1 MDMLTRAM
9 LSGHD
14 ATRPFPGAGKFRAI
28 RRTMRK
34 AAKGLTGGA
43 KPTLKTI
50 AEISGLAV
58 PTVSRA
64 LKEAPDIGKA
74 TRERVRRIA
83 DEIGYVPN
91 RAGVRLRTGKTNV
104 VSLVLSTE
112 LDAVHHTTQL
122 TASIAAGLRD
132 TPYHLIVTPY
142 FPDEDPM
149 RAVRYIVETRS
160 ADALILNQTEPEDP
174 RIAFLLANNMPF
186 ATHGRTIWS
195 DQHPYFDFDNEV
207 YGRLGAQALIARRR
221 RRLLLIAPP
230 RTQMYAQHM
239 IAGLASAAHG
249 AEVPFEILDGTT
261 SDDTADDIEA
271 VLRARLSWPPTFD
284 GIICGSVTAAIA
296 AVGALEAAGL
306 EIGNDVDLLSKEP
319 IPLLKRVR
327 RSILTMPEDV
337 TGAGRFL
344 ARAAILAADEPDAPP
359 MQRLVVPTADGI
371 TQAPSLRDV

>member
-1 MDMLTRAM
+1 MAVRQKDGARDGGVRAE
-9 LSGHD
+9 
-14 ATRPFPGAGKFRAI
+14 
-28 RRTMRK
+28 
-34 AAKGLTGGA
+34 

-50 AEISGLAV
+50 AELSGLAV

-91 RAGVRLRTGKTNV
+91 RAGVRLRTGKTHV

-122 TASIAAGLRD
+122 TASIAGGLRD

-160 ADALILNQTEPEDP
+160 ADALILNQIEPEDA
-174 RIAFLLANNMPF
+174 RIAFLLANGVPF

-195 DQHPYFDFDNEV
+195 DRHPFFDFDNEA
-207 YGRLGAQALIARRR
+207 YGRLGAQALIARGR

-230 RTQMYAQHM
+230 RTQMYTQHM
-239 IAGLASAAHG
+239 IAGISAAA
-249 AEVPFEILDGTT
+249 AEAGVTFEVLDGVT
-261 SDDTADDIEA
+261 SDDRADDIEA
-271 VLRARLSWPPTFD
+271 VMRARLSWPQPID
-284 GIICGSVTAAIA
+284 GIVCGSVTAAIA
-296 AVGALEAAGL
+296 AVSAVEAAGFDV
-306 EIGNDVDLLSKEP
+306 GTDVDLFAKEP
-319 IPLLKRVR
+319 MPLLKRVR
-327 RSILTMPEDV
+327 RSIMTISEDV
-337 TGAGRFL
+337 IGAGRFL
-344 ARAAILAADEPDAPP
+344 AQAAITAADEPVAPP

-371 TQAPSLRDV
+371 G